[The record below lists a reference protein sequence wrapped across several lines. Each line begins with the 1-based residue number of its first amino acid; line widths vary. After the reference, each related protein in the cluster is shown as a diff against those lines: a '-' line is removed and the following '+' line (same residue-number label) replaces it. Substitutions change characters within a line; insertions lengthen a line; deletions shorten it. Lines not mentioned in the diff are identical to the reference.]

1 MNHLWISLSTYGG
14 VTTRTA
20 LDVLWKAGIRQ
31 VELAIGVKPS
41 RDTVAVL
48 QEYGERGMQYRAHH
62 AIVWQEHR
70 AATQIPQGSFN
81 LADSFD
87 AAYFERLTDWLAAM
101 QISAYSVHA
110 GRIDA
115 NNADAQIAQFFE
127 HLTQLAQLCRECLR
141 QQRSSRSIRLGVET
155 MYPTLLDHP
164 QRYFMQN
171 LAEIEQFLAIMPDV
185 DLVIDLAHLNLW
197 HDCSIPEKL
206 QVLHSADDRLLELHI
221 SDNDGI
227 RDNHTQISE
236 TTWWMPHVAH
246 FPLDIPIVL
255 ESRMN
260 GQTVEQIHQQ
270 VQRVQAIFAATI
282 ASPTFIAMGEQYD

>member
-1 MNHLWISLSTYGG
+1 MNDLWISLSTYGG

-20 LDVLWKAGIRQ
+20 LDVLWAAGIRQ
-31 VELAIGVKPS
+31 VELAIGVRPS
-41 RDTVAVL
+41 MDTIAVL
-48 QEYGERGMQYRAHH
+48 QHYQQLGMQYRAHH

-70 AATQIPQGSFN
+70 SFN
-81 LADSFD
+81 LAEQFD
-87 AAYFERLTDWLAAM
+87 LDYFERLTDWLAAM

-115 NNADAQIAQFFE
+115 ENSDAQIAQFFE
-127 HLTQLAQLCRECLR
+127 HLAQLAQLCRDRC
-141 QQRSSRSIRLGVET
+141 IRLGVET

-171 LAEIEQFLAIMPDV
+171 RAEIEQFLTVMPNV

-197 HDCSIPEKL
+197 HDCSISEKL
-206 QVLHSADDRLLELHI
+206 QVLQSAKNRLLELHI

-236 TTWWMPHVAH
+236 TTWWLPYVAYA
-246 FPLDIPIVL
+246 PIDIPIVL

-260 GQTVEQIHQQ
+260 GQTVEQVHQQ
-270 VQRVQAIFAATI
+270 VQRVQAIFAATN
-282 ASPTFIAMGEQYD
+282 ASPTSIAMGEHHD